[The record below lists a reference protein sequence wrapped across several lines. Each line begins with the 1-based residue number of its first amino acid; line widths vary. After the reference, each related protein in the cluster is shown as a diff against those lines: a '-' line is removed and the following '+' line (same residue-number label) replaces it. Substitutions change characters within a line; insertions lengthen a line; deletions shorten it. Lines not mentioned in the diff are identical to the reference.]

1 MQSLRLLLLSSL
13 VACTPST
20 AQSEL
25 DDARAKWDREDP
37 GAYQFKFSRSCEC
50 DPEVFREKLVTVS
63 GDMITGAMYTDDN
76 TAVPTTAYSAIMT
89 VRGSFD
95 RIQDA
100 IDEDAYSIHVTY
112 DPTLGYPSRVSID
125 YSLDIADEEFSAH
138 TDELYRLT
146 R

>member
-1 MQSLRLLLLSSL
+1 MQSFRLLLLSSL

-20 AQSEL
+20 TQSEL
-25 DDARAKWDREDP
+25 DDARAKWEREDV
-37 GAYQFKFSRSCEC
+37 GAYQFKWTRSCEC

-76 TAVPTTAYSAIMT
+76 TAVPTTAYATIWT
-89 VRGSFD
+89 VPALFD

-100 IDEDAYSIHVTY
+100 IDEDAYSIHITY
-112 DPTLGYPSRVSID
+112 DAMLGYPSRVSID
-125 YSLDIADEEFSAH
+125 YSLEIADEEFS
-138 TDELYRLT
+138 TRMFELYRLT